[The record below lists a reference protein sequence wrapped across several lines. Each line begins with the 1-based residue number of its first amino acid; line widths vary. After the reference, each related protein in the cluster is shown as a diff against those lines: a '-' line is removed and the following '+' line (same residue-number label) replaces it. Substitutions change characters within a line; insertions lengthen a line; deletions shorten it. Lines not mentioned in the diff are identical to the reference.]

1 MDTNNKTK
9 SVAEHSLR
17 GVLFLLLAAVILLG
31 QPGLIAQASQASTTA
46 ADAANGTTV
55 GGAADAGQ
63 PRVLPGMDAPPPAD
77 QAVVADKRNP
87 AWVTRYGTQAGLQ
100 FLAPRQ
106 ATFEVSPQGPDVGLG
121 AWQTFNLSQAHTV
134 NAIQAVPD
142 GRVFAAV
149 ASSGLRV
156 YAPTGDGSYTWSE
169 IHASVGGLA
178 SDNVNSLAYLA
189 GYLWV
194 GTNDA
199 GISILN
205 LFGNS
210 WVTYDTGNSGLP
222 TNTIQRMTPVSEYLP
237 DNVVYIST
245 FSGVERYHFDGFD
258 VYWTRILDG
267 TPVYDVAAQFMY
279 GFELDWFATNGGV
292 VYYDGANW
300 ITYSSGNTGVCNM
313 WRAHRIVVDPYNTV
327 WFAAE
332 VFVPARGGNSA
343 TPQAPQDASG
353 LCTYNNGTW
362 TAYRAITPGL
372 PGDTV
377 TDLAVDGAGR
387 VWISMYGGAAAYDQG
402 TWLMISTGRG
412 FPIYADNVT
421 SVAAV
426 GEAVWFGMYGTTAFS
441 QYSPNWQRY
450 TNGDMGGSGGN
461 PHAVLIESAQTWVGL
476 GTELSNYG
484 NARWDTNAIPG
495 NTADVSALARDGTG
509 TLWIGTAGNGLYT
522 YDGLNFTHQTTAD
535 GLPGDAVRALVVDH
549 AGRLWVGTDGGL
561 ALRGN
566 GYWLGFTTANSALT
580 SNDIRALTSDAIDR
594 IWIGTGDQGINILAA
609 NTLGG
614 TAWSTQTTADGL
626 PSNIVNALATDPVGA
641 VWAATSVGL
650 ASWDPG
656 TSAWS
661 LQLPA
666 QALSVASD
674 PQGRIWA
681 GTTSAL
687 YELEGS
693 GWKSFYVTGTM
704 LGGDHVIA
712 LASDGD
718 RLWALGNGIV
728 AVRGVLTG
736 PIGFYTPVI
745 SSFSPMQGS
754 LADTITIN
762 GDHFDDRDNS
772 LNEVLFGDAFNPAM
786 RAQVMAVSQTQLLVK
801 VPKLAI
807 TGLIY
812 VRAHGLTG
820 VSADTF
826 TVLPRIGSISPSCL
840 GIGSVLYVWGAGFTS
855 DNNNQLYI
863 RLGSGPWR
871 YADVSDPSLVRQI
884 LRPGDTS
891 GAVQLRMGLN
901 GPVITSNQTIGLSQ
915 PQVVGQ
921 PAIQQGIQGE
931 QMVWGKRTLVALSLQ
946 STGATCNAQI
956 NSGYIEWK
964 LKDGTSYK
972 DSNAFF
978 PSNTALQVGTTPTG
992 TRLDK
997 TASFVLGVQGY
1008 SWLLPAFSDFN
1019 GVRIHLTNGPVE
1031 LLTYDIPA
1039 SSFNFINTG
1048 SRHHFLNIAV
1058 LPSSGFTNDMYKTYL
1073 ANAQKGLLN
1082 VARAFPQQD
1091 LSPINSSDSW
1101 MDWGYMTLFWDHM
1114 VTLKDGSD
1122 FGDLRSAVDNY
1133 RELINDNGTPFL
1145 DQGMA
1150 IVDANLYT
1158 KDTPGGKAQVSCY
1171 DPFSDC
1177 DRYSSVSFNGTD
1189 YLAGTYLQE
1198 AIHVTGWVD
1207 SGSPNYANYNDYHSK
1222 YDEGQ
1227 WADIS
1232 QCKTGQTFNQALLDQ
1247 TGSAKR
1253 VMTLLPQSG
1262 PYEFSLAGCDNNYQ
1276 PRSAMSYVPTH
1287 YDTSMFLEP
1296 LDYRHTLSY
1305 ILNNDSSDA
1314 GPLAMAAYT
1323 QTLRLSGD
1331 IDATDGITV
1340 SMSYLMGN
1348 SGQLT
1353 APSSVGSYEL
1363 DLRDAGDALLSSQ
1376 HFSMPIGDTHGQ
1388 PETLYHFSLHV
1399 PFLTGTHK
1407 AEILHNGT
1415 LIWSA
1420 TVSANAPTVSFTAP
1434 SGGSYNA
1441 ASPIHIT
1448 WNASDPDS
1456 DPLQFALAYSAD
1468 NGATWVQ
1475 VAAALTGSSYDWTP
1489 GFIPAGSQARLRLTA
1504 SDGFNTSQAVSDAFT
1519 LTARSP
1525 FAFILSPENGATF
1538 TEGALAS
1545 LVGGSMTS
1553 DGTDQGD
1560 FLWSYDNLAVPL
1572 GFTKDLTTTLNEVG
1586 VHTLTVQVT
1595 TSNGMSDSSSITV
1608 TVKGDY
1614 DHDGMPNDWELAHK
1628 LNPLDPTDAF
1638 TDADGDGLSN
1648 LREYQLGT
1656 DPRNTDTDGDS
1667 AGDGAEVTAGTDPLR
1682 ADQTP
1687 PTGPVLSVGADTL
1700 GWTYRQGSPAP
1711 SAWHIWVTNGG
1722 AGSLSWSASDDAAW
1736 LSVTPGSGSAPTELV
1751 ISANPA
1757 GLANGE
1763 YTAHITVSSGGASGS
1778 PHDITVTL
1786 KVYEGS
1792 AYQSLYLPIA
1802 MKP

>member
-1 MDTNNKTK
+1 MNQKNSAVRAKYWPNKVF
-9 SVAEHSLR
+9 SFLMAIMVINSLLLGSG
-17 GVLFLLLAAVILLG
+17 GVLKTQAASAPEAGGG
-31 QPGLIAQASQASTTA
+31 QTVSGAQ
-46 ADAANGTTV
+46 
-55 GGAADAGQ
+55 
-63 PRVLPGMDAPPPAD
+63 VLPGMDDQPPAD
-77 QAVVADKRNP
+77 QSVVADKRNP
-87 AWVTRYGTQAGLQ
+87 AWTTRYGTQAGLQ

-106 ATFEVSPQGPDVGLG
+106 ATFEVSPQGPAVGLG
-121 AWQTFNLSQAHTV
+121 AWQTFDLSQAHTV

-169 IHASVGGLA
+169 IHTSLGGLA

-199 GISILN
+199 GISIFN

-222 TNTIQRMTPVSEYLP
+222 TNTIQRMTPVPEYLP

-245 FSGVERYHFDGFD
+245 FSGVERYQSDG
-258 VYWTRILDG
+258 VTISWTRILDG

-292 VYYDGANW
+292 MYYDGANW
-300 ITYSSGNTGVCNM
+300 ITYSGLNTGACNM
-313 WRAHRIVVDPYNTV
+313 WRAHRIVIDPYNTV

-332 VFVPARGGNSA
+332 VFVPARGVKSA
-343 TPQAPQDASG
+343 DPQAPQDASG
-353 LCTYNNGTW
+353 LCTYDTNGTW
-362 TAYRAITPGL
+362 TAYNAITPGL
-372 PGDTV
+372 PSDNV
-377 TDLAVDGAGR
+377 TDMAVDGAGR
-387 VWISMYGGAAAYDQG
+387 VWISTRGGAAAYDQN
-402 TWLMISTGRG
+402 TWLLITQSGT
-412 FPIYADNVT
+412 PIYSNDVM
-421 SVAAV
+421 SVATV
-426 GEAVWFGMYGTTAFS
+426 GEAVWFGFYNAVAFS

-450 TNGDMGGSGGN
+450 TRGDIGGSGD
-461 PHAVLIESAQTWVGL
+461 PHAVLIESAQTLVGL
-476 GTELSNYG
+476 GTDLADYDGS
-484 NARWDTNAIPG
+484 RWRTTVIPG
-495 NTADVSALARDGTG
+495 NTADVSSLARDGAG
-509 TLWIGTAGNGLYT
+509 TLWIGTAGNGLYA
-522 YDGLNFTHQTTAD
+522 YDGVNFTHQTTAD

-594 IWIGTGDQGINILAA
+594 IWIGTSDQGITILAA
-609 NTLGG
+609 NTMGG
-614 TAWSTQTTADGL
+614 TAWSTQTTTDGL
-626 PSNIVNALATDPVGA
+626 PSNTVNALATDPVGA

-687 YELEGS
+687 YELEGG
-693 GWKSFYVTGTM
+693 GWKTFNATGTM

-712 LASDGD
+712 LASDSD

-745 SSFSPMQGS
+745 SSFTPIQG
-754 LADTITIN
+754 AVNDIITIN
-762 GDHFDDRDNS
+762 GDHFDDRATS

-786 RAQVMAVSQTQLLVK
+786 RAQVLSVDQFALTVK
-801 VPKLAI
+801 VPKLAM
-807 TGLIY
+807 TGKIY
-812 VRAHGLTG
+812 VRAHGLAG
-820 VSADTF
+820 ESADPF
-826 TVLPRIGSISPSCL
+826 TVLPKITYVSPACL
-840 GIGSVLYVWGAGFTS
+840 GVGSVLGVYGSGFTS
-855 DNNNQLYI
+855 DNTSLYI
-863 RLGSGPWR
+863 QIGTGPWR
-871 YADVSDPSLVRQI
+871 YADVSDPGLVRQI

-891 GAVQLRMGLN
+891 GAVHLRIGLN
-901 GPVITSNQTIGLSQ
+901 GAVITSNQTIGLAQ

-978 PSNTALQVGTTPTG
+978 PSNTALQVSTTPTG

-1019 GVRIHLTNGPVE
+1019 GVRIHLSNGPVE

-1039 SSFNFINTG
+1039 SSFNYINTG
-1048 SRHHFLNIAV
+1048 SRRHFLNIAV
-1058 LPSSGFTNDMYKTYL
+1058 LPSSGYTDDMYKTYL
-1073 ANAQKGLLN
+1073 ANARKGLDN
-1082 VARAFPQQD
+1082 VARVYPQQD
-1091 LSPINSSDSW
+1091 LSPIDSSTSW

-1122 FGDLRSAVDNY
+1122 FGDLKGAVDNY

-1158 KDTPGGKAQVSCY
+1158 PGTPGGKAQVSCY
-1171 DPFSDC
+1171 DPFGDC
-1177 DRYSSVSFNGTD
+1177 DRYSSVSFSGTD

-1198 AIHVTGWVD
+1198 SIHVTGWVD
-1207 SGSPNYANYNDYHSK
+1207 SGSPNYADYNSGHSK

-1227 WADIS
+1227 WSDIS

-1247 TGSAKR
+1247 TGSSKR
-1253 VMTLLPQSG
+1253 VITLLPQVG
-1262 PYEFSLAGCDNNYQ
+1262 PYEFSLAGCDSNYQ

-1287 YDTSMFLEP
+1287 YDASMFLEP
-1296 LDYRHTLSY
+1296 LDYRHTLNW
-1305 ILNNDSSDA
+1305 ILNNDHSDI

-1348 SGQLT
+1348 GGQLT
-1353 APSSVGSYEL
+1353 APSSVGSYQL
-1363 DLRDAGDALLSSQ
+1363 DLLNAGNTLLSSQ
-1376 HFSMPIGDTHGQ
+1376 HFSLPTGDTHGQ
-1388 PETLYHFSLHV
+1388 PETLFHFSLHV
-1399 PFLTGTHK
+1399 PFLTGAHK
-1407 AEILHNGT
+1407 AEILHNGN

-1420 TVSANAPTVSFTAP
+1420 TVSANAPTVSFTTP

-1456 DPLQFALAYSAD
+1456 NPLQFALAYSAD

-1504 SDGFNTSQAVSDAFT
+1504 SDGFNTSQAISDAFT
-1519 LTARSP
+1519 LTARAP
-1525 FAFILSPENGATF
+1525 FAFILSPDNGATF
-1538 TEGALAS
+1538 TEGAVAS
-1545 LVGGSMTS
+1545 LAGGSMTS

-1560 FLWSYDNLAVPL
+1560 FTWSYDNVAVPL

-1586 VHTLTVQVT
+1586 VHTLTVQVAT
-1595 TSNGMSDSSSITV
+1595 ANGMSDSSSITV

-1656 DPRNTDTDGDS
+1656 DPRKTDTDGDS

-1700 GWTYRQGSPAP
+1700 GWVYRQGGATP

-1736 LSVTPGSGSAPTELV
+1736 LSVTPGSGGAPTELV

-1757 GLANGE
+1757 GLAVGV
-1763 YTAHITVSSGGASGS
+1763 YTAHITVTAGGAGGS

-1786 KVYEGS
+1786 NVYEGS

-1802 MKP
+1802 VKQ